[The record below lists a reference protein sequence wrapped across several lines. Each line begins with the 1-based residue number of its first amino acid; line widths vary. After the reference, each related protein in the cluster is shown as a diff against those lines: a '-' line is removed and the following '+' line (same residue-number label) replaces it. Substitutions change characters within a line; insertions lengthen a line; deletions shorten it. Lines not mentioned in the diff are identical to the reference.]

1 MFFKRKCMSCE
12 RLTTDLHRQNEK
24 NLASSESIKK
34 LEAKNEEL
42 RQELSAERE
51 KKRELLSTI
60 SSLRDELFASNME
73 NKKRTQEEPTKQIAG
88 QGRPFSESLLQEKWH
103 LKKVR
108 KPTKASIIRALNCIF
123 HKQTSP
129 LGRIFYNTKARYL
142 SEVFQKFI
150 RRKFLIIL
158 KLMLRRSRRLL
169 ITLVRLGTLVQH
181 W

>member
-73 NKKRTQEEPTKQIAG
+73 NKKE
-88 QGRPFSESLLQEKWH
+88 
-103 LKKVR
+103 LKKSRQSKSQARAGLSVR
-108 KPTKASIIRALNCIF
+108 ACCKKNGI
-123 HKQTSP
+123 
-129 LGRIFYNTKARYL
+129 
-142 SEVFQKFI
+142 
-150 RRKFLIIL
+150 
-158 KLMLRRSRRLL
+158 
-169 ITLVRLGTLVQH
+169 
-181 W
+181 